1 MRHWKTIVCLLATS
15 CVPSFRKDAEVSQQT
30 SPPQHHQFSTP
41 EKLVPLP
48 ETDELD
54 ISIARLGDVAK
65 SELKGSDFLTEE
77 KSQTLISEA
86 KKAIKGEASSLVFL
100 RCDNLIV
107 NAFNSDP
114 THCKDVLDFKDFIFD
129 FSFNSYNI
137 ETNNTCFQGAPGCK
151 FHQIINMRHGT
162 GHSGPVFVSKESLAN
177 TVLLYTRG
185 VFSAPR
191 PLGLEKIIAD
201 FFPIIIPTTEI
212 PPIVGVDIGAALQ
225 KPSLQIQNIVHLS
238 NVWRDGNLGKR
249 KAIAITQAAIISSMA
264 GAALM
269 GGFAAGAT
277 AKSILPAV
285 LAKQPLSAL
294 IALGTLAEVPGNI
307 ARVILEIGNIRNRVT
322 SFPKGSPER
331 IAAESTIFI
340 ADACSML
347 GFGKQGASTARILS
361 DKVALNLLILVVG
374 AVGVTVA
381 TSPVKDQLSSAIL
394 NGEREHVFAILDKV
408 SAEGLQ
414 SDPSK

>member
-1 MRHWKTIVCLLATS
+1 
-15 CVPSFRKDAEVSQQT
+15 
-30 SPPQHHQFSTP
+30 
-41 EKLVPLP
+41 
-48 ETDELD
+48 
-54 ISIARLGDVAK
+54 
-65 SELKGSDFLTEE
+65 
-77 KSQTLISEA
+77 
-86 KKAIKGEASSLVFL
+86 
-100 RCDNLIV
+100 
-107 NAFNSDP
+107 
-114 THCKDVLDFKDFIFD
+114 
-129 FSFNSYNI
+129 
-137 ETNNTCFQGAPGCK
+137 
-151 FHQIINMRHGT
+151 
-162 GHSGPVFVSKESLAN
+162 
-177 TVLLYTRG
+177 
-185 VFSAPR
+185 
-191 PLGLEKIIAD
+191 
-201 FFPIIIPTTEI
+201 
-212 PPIVGVDIGAALQ
+212 VGVDIGAALQ